1 MPTFTVETA
10 EKTKITVATPPGT
23 GVVVATSP
31 PGGGHGE
38 EVRLRT
44 THADEE
50 RWQEWQKWSDE
61 EDGLVEKAPALVEK
75 APAQATE
82 EEWQKWIQS
91 AAAKDM
97 HFYVV
102 WSVPGEFAWDG
113 VGVQPSSGMQKGI
126 YLTTWKQITS
136 FFKGESFFHTGI
148 KLKKINIAAHGPLA
162 QKSRSI
168 RMAAVEEW
176 QKHAHKKGEDGAAQ
190 QSSFDGAYFVDKKLM
205 EPEGE
210 ERWPE
215 PPAAQPRQPG
225 IYIVG

>member
-1 MPTFTVETA
+1 MEMRCVEVDP
-10 EKTKITVATPPGT
+10 EPLQ
-23 GVVVATSP
+23 
-31 PGGGHGE
+31 GGF
-38 EVRLRT
+38 
-44 THADEE
+44 
-50 RWQEWQKWSDE
+50 
-61 EDGLVEKAPALVEK
+61 GLG
-75 APAQATE
+75 
-82 EEWQKWIQS
+82 WIQGHPHRTDRRS
-91 AAAKDM
+91 ISL
-97 HFYVV
+97 VV

-190 QSSFDGAYFVDKKLM
+190 QISCRSFDGAYFVDKKLM